1 MKINATDITPY
12 FELNEKKGTIEISG
26 ISKIVDAMT
35 FYKPILD
42 AVGIYIK
49 EERKA
54 TVMKVDLEFFNT
66 VTSKILLDLFRKLE
80 TLKRIYNTSF
90 EIEWYYEEDD
100 EGMREAGED
109 YQSILM
115 IPFKF
120 IPKEV
125 KETNTE
131 NKKRK
136 K

>member
-26 ISKIVDAMT
+26 ISKIVDAMA

-80 TLKRIYNTSF
+80 TLKRIYNISF

-120 IPKEV
+120 ISKEV

>member
-1 MKINATDITPY
+1 MKINATDTTPY
-12 FELNEKKGTIEISG
+12 FELNEKKGIIEISG
-26 ISKIVDAMT
+26 ISKVVDAMT

-42 AVGIYIK
+42 AIGIYIK

-80 TLKRIYNTSF
+80 TLKRIYDISF
-90 EIEWYYEEDD
+90 EVEWYYEEDD
-100 EGMREAGED
+100 EGMKEAGED

-120 IPKEV
+120 ISKEI
-125 KETNTE
+125 KETNID
-131 NKKRK
+131 KKK
-136 K
+136 KKK

>member
-1 MKINATDITPY
+1 MKINATDTTPY

-26 ISKIVDAMT
+26 ISKVVDAMV
-35 FYKPILD
+35 FFKPILD
-42 AVGIYIK
+42 AVGVYIK

-54 TVMKVDLEFFNT
+54 TIMKVDLEFFNT

-80 TLKRIYNTSF
+80 SLKRIYNISF

-100 EGMREAGED
+100 DGMREAGED

-120 IPKEV
+120 ISKEI
-125 KETNTE
+125 KETDTD
-131 NKKRK
+131 NKKK
-136 K
+136 KK